1 MSKDLVSEI
10 MNKWY
15 VAMGKNNISVQPKAS
30 TILGTILADYK
41 IKAKKKK
48 DKDIDAVEL
57 LKTYMSTAAKD
68 LNKFYKSLSK
78 QEKKQ
83 LEAQR
88 QKIRDQYYAQRGLVD
103 DQKTL
108 LKG

>member
-41 IKAKKKK
+41 IKAKKIR
-48 DKDIDAVEL
+48 DIDAVEL
-57 LKTYMSTAAKD
+57 LKTYMSTPAKD
-68 LNKFYKSLSK
+68 LSKFYKSLSK

-88 QKIRDQYYAQRGLVD
+88 QKMRDQYYLQRGLVD